1 MGMAKFEQAFKNAVS
16 DAKREVLVAQIR
28 SHPEMTVSELGKLS
42 TGDLGALLR
51 LITIGDIMSTVNRA
65 KKRGPGRPPAAV
77 SAPTPASTPAP
88 ALAPVTRRSAP
99 KAAAPVS
106 AGEVNTRTQEG
117 REAYDKAILALL
129 RSSSTPM
136 AAPDLKGQLGGT
148 SLQVRTALNR
158 LISNAQVSYT
168 GKARGTRYRA
178 V

>member
-1 MGMAKFEQAFKNAVS
+1 MGMVKFEQAFKNAVS

-28 SHPEMTVSELGKLS
+28 SHPEMTVSDLGKLS

-65 KKRGPGRPPAAV
+65 KKRGPGRPPSAV
-77 SAPTPASTPAP
+77 SAPTPASTPD
-88 ALAPVTRRSAP
+88 LAPVTRRSAP